1 MQKKSFAAIS
11 TALAAALMISTGSPL
26 MPPMPLTAPK

>member
-11 TALAAALMISTGSPL
+11 TALAAVLMFSTGSPV
-26 MPPMPLTAPK
+26 PLTAPK